1 MIFRKGAVSNFV
13 VLFVW
18 LFVIL
23 IFILVSYQVGTG
35 VMDTQVWN
43 TTLTQTSNG
52 TSIEAASQASASWFL
67 IKTKGFDVMFV
78 VIYFLM
84 HVLEI
89 TLAGILPLAGALFL
103 GLNIIV
109 VLVLAVFSG
118 MLQSIMES
126 VFVAFNLPNLGGTAW
141 IISHF
146 LILEIG
152 FVMLLL
158 FVMYKSGGGKE

>member
-1 MIFRKGAVSNFV
+1 MIYKKGGVSNFV
-13 VLFVW
+13 VIFVY

-23 IFILVSYQVGTG
+23 TVILVSYQIGTSI
-35 VMDTQVWN
+35 MDNQAWN

-52 TSIEAASQASASWFL
+52 SNIEAASQATVSWGK
-67 IKTKGFDVMFV
+67 IKTSGFDTMFII
-78 VIYFLM
+78 IYFLM

-109 VLVLAVFSG
+109 VLILAVFSG
-118 MLQSIMES
+118 MLQNIMDA

-141 IISHF
+141 IIQHF

-152 FVMLLL
+152 FVLILL
-158 FVMYKSGGGKE
+158 FVMYKTGGDKG